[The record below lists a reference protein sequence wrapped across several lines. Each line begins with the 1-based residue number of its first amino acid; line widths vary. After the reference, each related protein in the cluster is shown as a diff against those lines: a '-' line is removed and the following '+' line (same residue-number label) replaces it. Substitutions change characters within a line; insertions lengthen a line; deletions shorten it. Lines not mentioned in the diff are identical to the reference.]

1 MAFSGSLQIFQKK
14 NAQKHVIF
22 RLFDK
27 KRTVLMRFYLLLFTR
42 ARVWVCTPT
51 GKGWLSRE
59 VARSAWTARA
69 NKLFARR
76 KQLERLKKTTWTLEG
91 NKLNAWRKKHSVQLS
106 FCSFRAQSWR
116 DYVTQGVA
124 PGYALIGL
132 WLPLRSPIFNS
143 ARFPAKSETWII
155 FLLNRHAIS
164 TVFLLL
170 KYADA
175 NWVWTTRNR
184 IPVWQAI
191 KKCSLLVSLENK
203 S

>member
-1 MAFSGSLQIFQKK
+1 MQRYGFFGLPPNISKKKCSKTCYFSFVWQ
-14 NAQKHVIF
+14 
-22 RLFDK
+22 

-132 WLPLRSPIFNS
+132 SANYDKTRVGLSYLFRRLREDTFYKPRLSIPDKRIVL
-143 ARFPAKSETWII
+143 
-155 FLLNRHAIS
+155 FL
-164 TVFLLL
+164 
-170 KYADA
+170 
-175 NWVWTTRNR
+175 
-184 IPVWQAI
+184 
-191 KKCSLLVSLENK
+191 SLLMVILAL
-203 S
+203 

>member
-1 MAFSGSLQIFQKK
+1 MAFSGSLQIFRKK

-132 WLPLRSPIFNS
+132 SANYDKTRVGLSYLFRRLREDTFYKPRLSIPDKRIVL
-143 ARFPAKSETWII
+143 
-155 FLLNRHAIS
+155 FL
-164 TVFLLL
+164 
-170 KYADA
+170 
-175 NWVWTTRNR
+175 
-184 IPVWQAI
+184 
-191 KKCSLLVSLENK
+191 SLLMVILAL
-203 S
+203 